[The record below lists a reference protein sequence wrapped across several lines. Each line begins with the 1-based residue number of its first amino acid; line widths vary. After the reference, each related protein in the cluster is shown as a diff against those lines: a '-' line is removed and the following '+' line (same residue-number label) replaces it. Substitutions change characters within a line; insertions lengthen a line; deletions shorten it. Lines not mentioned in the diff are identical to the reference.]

1 MKNTTNNK
9 LEFNL
14 IREDNEL
21 FDDGKHYGDL
31 ILTINRD
38 SKPIG
43 YINIVDKYTINE
55 SNWDMNQLHD
65 MFEELVNEI
74 NNTLK

>member
-1 MKNTTNNK
+1 MTNKNK
-9 LEFNL
+9 LEFNV

-21 FDDGKHYGDL
+21 IDGKHYGDL

-38 SKPIG
+38 NKPIG

-74 NNTLK
+74 NDTLA